1 MDEEKGLVS
10 PISGGVRA
18 IRRNISSNM
27 FVPRRRNEPQKP
39 DPVTTNLLT
48 TQSLQLRNVSRQL
61 ELISNT
67 MVGINSSLNG
77 VKESLA
83 LSQQLENQREQAKRN
98 RDRQLAEQGL
108 REGKE
113 SALEKKIQFALQS
126 PLKRVAAKAQGV
138 LFSFQ
143 KFFLFLAG
151 GWLTNV
157 GIDLINA
164 LVTGNT
170 DLINKLKLKFT
181 VGLVA
186 IGTAFT
192 AFNVGFKLILFSL
205 RNFVTVLTKLAF
217 GGIIRTTF
225 NGFRLLLKNVAIR
238 AGLFRAAPVGFFG
251 GNSGALAGTD
261 TVTVTAASKTY
272 FPGYQNGQFLND
284 FAFSAPTNAGKV
296 ISWGNST
303 KGGDSSSVSSHLT
316 TVSKIYSNSSAFA
329 AVKDNGSV
337 VSWGNPDAGGT
348 SWDADGLS
356 VNASLSGSGNLT
368 LSGASTSGG
377 SASFTKPNKITITSV
392 GDDSTKKFTVTGT
405 DAGGSALQEEITGKN
420 AGTAE
425 GTKLFKTVTQISVD
439 GATTGN
445 VSAGNLF
452 SPTYA
457 IATDINGTKKVTK
470 ISSTADAFA
479 AVRDDGSVITWGSS
493 SYGGDSS
500 SVSSA
505 LASDVIKI
513 LGTERAFAALKNDG
527 SVVVWGK
534 SGEGGSFDAN
544 TAGSTSTMSNNTL
557 SSGVLDVFATE
568 EGFTAVKSDGII
580 LWGKYKNYYE
590 MH

>member
-39 DPVTTNLLT
+39 DQVTTNLLT

-61 ELISNT
+61 ELISST
-67 MVGINSSLNG
+67 MVGINLSLSG

-98 RDRQLAEQGL
+98 RERRLAEQGL

-113 SALEKKIQFALQS
+113 SALEKKIQNALQL

-138 LFSFQ
+138 LFNFQ

-238 AGLFRAAPVGFFG
+238 AGLATAPGFFG
-251 GNSGALAGTD
+251 GGLG
-261 TVTVTAASKTY
+261 TAAAAAGGTAIVAGGVETKMEDAINRFLKEGNVSKIKIKKKFNPNATRFNNKINPFTNIDIPKFGERIKIDKKFSFKAPEIPKKLTGFTSKVPKVKVPGFLTKGNNVLQVLFALQRFNERRSEGEGNLQAGVGTAAETIGGLKGFSIGASLFATKA
-272 FPGYQNGQFLND
+272 FPLL
-284 FAFSAPTNAGKV
+284 AIPVVGKV
-296 ISWGNST
+296 IYAIGTLLSGIATAMFGSAALGFISDKILGLLGVKKDPPVKQLTLEDTEVVPISNLSEEEQ
-303 KGGDSSSVSSHLT
+303 KKLGVFEPVKRELANLQENDSSSV
-316 TVSKIYSNSSAFA
+316 TVLQDDNQQLNNNNSNVVAQRRDAKALPGISFN
-329 AVKDNGSV
+329 DNNPHTMFSV
-337 VSWGNPDAGGT
+337 M
-348 SWDADGLS
+348 
-356 VNASLSGSGNLT
+356 
-368 LSGASTSGG
+368 
-377 SASFTKPNKITITSV
+377 
-392 GDDSTKKFTVTGT
+392 
-405 DAGGSALQEEITGKN
+405 Q
-420 AGTAE
+420 
-425 GTKLFKTVTQISVD
+425 
-439 GATTGN
+439 
-445 VSAGNLF
+445 
-452 SPTYA
+452 
-457 IATDINGTKKVTK
+457 
-470 ISSTADAFA
+470 
-479 AVRDDGSVITWGSS
+479 
-493 SYGGDSS
+493 
-500 SVSSA
+500 
-505 LASDVIKI
+505 
-513 LGTERAFAALKNDG
+513 
-527 SVVVWGK
+527 
-534 SGEGGSFDAN
+534 
-544 TAGSTSTMSNNTL
+544 M
-557 SSGVLDVFATE
+557 GVA
-568 EGFTAVKSDGII
+568 
-580 LWGKYKNYYE
+580 
-590 MH
+590 